1 MIRKTLLFSLLLATS
16 IWSGSFCQVHTVVL
30 GQASAL
36 IINAGSNVSIL
47 SGEQIRLGGNPTAA
61 EGYGNY
67 IYLWEPGNGLD
78 DHTSANPMASPT
90 ETTSYQLTLTD
101 GNNCWLIDEVIV
113 EVRPNSKFDVEL
125 LNQILIFP
133 NPTKGIIH
141 VEFTNPELIESL
153 TIFSAWGRKILSI
166 DPEEIRWRQIDLDLH
181 PFGKGIYLIYIRQ
194 QNRIYYKRILL
205 I

>member
-1 MIRKTLLFSLLLATS
+1 M
-16 IWSGSFCQVHTVVL
+16 
-30 GQASAL
+30 
-36 IINAGSNVSIL
+36 
-47 SGEQIRLGGNPTAA
+47 GGNPTAA

-78 DHTSANPMASPT
+78 DHTSANPMASPE

-101 GNNCWLIDEVIV
+101 GNNCLLIDEVTV
-113 EVRPNSKFDVEL
+113 EVKPNSRADQEK

-133 NPTKGIIH
+133 NPTKGTIH
-141 VEFTNPELIESL
+141 IEFTNPEPIESL
-153 TIFSAWGRKILSI
+153 TIFSAWGRTIQTI
-166 DPEEIRWRQIDLDLH
+166 NPEDIRWGQIDLDLH

-194 QNRIYYKRILL
+194 QNRIYYKRILV